1 MTDGQEINI
10 LKLEN
15 ASLKKKTLLAE
26 SELAIIKGIGNNSP
40 EMKSLKSEVAALK
53 QQLHTERESLKKE
66 ADELMM
72 KKIEHYEKEIALVRE
87 DAQVEILRLEKRSN
101 ELRELLRETVK
112 ELSNAKDLN
121 KSHQKLNGE
130 LQEKLSKYEDKAAH
144 YRRKAIL

>member
-1 MTDGQEINI
+1 MTIDYV
-10 LKLEN
+10 KLITEV
-15 ASLKKKTLLAE
+15 E
-26 SELAIIKGIGNNSP
+26 
-40 EMKSLKSEVAALK
+40 KS
-53 QQLHTERESLKKE
+53 KKE

-87 DAQVEILRLEKRSN
+87 DAQVQILAAEKVQKD
-101 ELRELLRETVK
+101 LRELLRETVK

-130 LQEKLSKYEDKAAH
+130 LQVKLSKYEDKAAH

>member
-72 KKIEHYEKEIALVRE
+72 KKIEHYQKEIALINE
-87 DAQVEILRLEKRSN
+87 DAQINQLRLENRIS
-101 ELRELLRETVK
+101 ELLK
-112 ELSNAKDLN
+112 IDLM
-121 KSHQKLNGE
+121 HQKLNGE